1 MINLQNDL
9 VEVVRKLILG
19 EDLTDKENALV
30 TYTTGLND
38 GSELEPKK
46 KVEKKTETKKVEKKT
61 EKKKIGAPKNKHVS
75 EKPAV
80 EKVNEVEEPKDPGGL
95 SSFLDDEN
103 DDFLSLGAPAK
114 TASAKKDNDINIL
127 DDDNDDM
134 LGSIDKASEED
145 EDDIPMMAEI
155 KEEGNAE
162 VDDFLNAYL
171 MED

>member
-38 GSELEPKK
+38 GSELEPK
-46 KVEKKTETKKVEKKT
+46 KKVEKKT